1 MESRE
6 QNYGMTGQP
15 GPVEQEPIEQEPI
28 EQEPVEREPV
38 EQEPVEREP
47 VEEIPGGTDHAGQ
60 DRMGYRAIEDE
71 TLGRG
76 AAVMGTRE
84 ERTWSVLS
92 HLSAFLNIFTLFL
105 GPVAALIVWLVY
117 RDRSPKVAFNAL
129 QSAAYQGAWLAI
141 LGIGWSLTILLTF
154 VLVGFLLIP
163 AMLILTVVP
172 FAHMGYAAYK
182 VSKDG
187 EYRYPIVADLI
198 ENR

>member
-6 QNYGMTGQP
+6 QNYGVTGEP
-15 GPVEQEPIEQEPI
+15 GAAERDH
-28 EQEPVEREPV
+28 VEREPIGAV
-38 EQEPVEREP
+38 PD
-47 VEEIPGGTDHAGQ
+47 GTDYTGEDHT
-60 DRMGYRAIEDE
+60 GYGAIEGE
-71 TLGRG
+71 ALGSG
-76 AAVMGTRE
+76 AAVMGPKE
-84 ERTWSVLS
+84 EKTWSVLS

-117 RDRSPKVAFNAL
+117 KDRSRKVAFNAL

-141 LGIGWSLTILLTF
+141 LGLGWTLTIALTF

>member
-6 QNYGMTGQP
+6 QNYGMTEKT
-15 GPVEQEPIEQEPI
+15 GPVGQDPIEQGHA
-28 EQEPVEREPV
+28 
-38 EQEPVEREP
+38 
-47 VEEIPGGTDHAGQ
+47 EEVRTDHEA
-60 DRMGYRAIEDE
+60 
-71 TLGRG
+71 LGSG
-76 AAVMGTRE
+76 AALMGTRE

-163 AMLILTVVP
+163 AMMILTVVP

>member
-6 QNYGMTGQP
+6 QNYGITG
-15 GPVEQEPIEQEPI
+15 EPEAP
-28 EQEPVEREPV
+28 EREPV
-38 EQEPVEREP
+38 EPYV
-47 VEEIPGGTDHAGQ
+47 VGEEHAGQ
-60 DRMGYRAIEDE
+60 DRTGYEAIGDE
-71 TLGRG
+71 
-76 AAVMGTRE
+76 AVAMGTRE

-117 RDRSPKVAFNAL
+117 RDRSSKVAFNAL

-141 LGIGWSLTILLTF
+141 LGVGWALTIGLTF

-163 AMLILTVVP
+163 AMMILTVVP

-182 VSKDG
+182 VSKEG

>member
-1 MESRE
+1 MESKE
-6 QNYGMTGQP
+6 QNYGITG
-15 GPVEQEPIEQEPI
+15 EPEAAGS
-28 EQEPVEREPV
+28 EPVGPRV
-38 EQEPVEREP
+38 
-47 VEEIPGGTDHAGQ
+47 VEEEQAGQ
-60 DRMGYRAIEDE
+60 DRGGYGAIGDEAVGSVAMGA
-71 TLGRG
+71 
-76 AAVMGTRE
+76 RE

-92 HLSAFLNIFTLFL
+92 HLSGFLNIFTLFL
-105 GPVAALIVWLVY
+105 GPVAALVVWLVY

-141 LGIGWSLTILLTF
+141 LGVGWALTIGLTF

-182 VSKDG
+182 VGKDG
-187 EYRYPIVADLI
+187 GYRYPIVADLI

>member
-6 QNYGMTGQP
+6 QNYGISAEAEAAG
-15 GPVEQEPIEQEPI
+15 QEPIGPR
-28 EQEPVEREPV
+28 V
-38 EQEPVEREP
+38 
-47 VEEIPGGTDHAGQ
+47 VEEDHAGQ
-60 DRMGYRAIEDE
+60 DGAGYSAIEDE
-71 TLGRG
+71 
-76 AAVMGTRE
+76 AAAQASVAMGTRE

-92 HLSAFLNIFTLFL
+92 HLSGFLNIFTLFL
-105 GPVAALIVWLVY
+105 GPVAALVVWLVY
-117 RDRSPKVAFNAL
+117 RDRSSKVAFNAL

-141 LGIGWSLTILLTF
+141 LGIGWALTIGLTF

-182 VSKDG
+182 VGKDG

>member
-6 QNYGMTGQP
+6 QNYGISA
-15 GPVEQEPIEQEPI
+15 EPEAG
-28 EQEPVEREPV
+28 REPV
-38 EQEPVEREP
+38 GPRV
-47 VEEIPGGTDHAGQ
+47 VEEEHAGREQ
-60 DRMGYRAIEDE
+60 DEAV
-71 TLGRG
+71 GRG
-76 AAVMGTRE
+76 SVAMGTRE

-105 GPVAALIVWLVY
+105 GPVAALVVWLVY
-117 RDRSPKVAFNAL
+117 RDRSSKVAFNAL

-154 VLVGFLLIP
+154 VLIGFLLIP
-163 AMLILTVVP
+163 AMMILTVVP

-182 VSKDG
+182 VSKEG

>member
-1 MESRE
+1 MESKE
-6 QNYGMTGQP
+6 QNYGITG
-15 GPVEQEPIEQEPI
+15 EPEAA
-28 EQEPVEREPV
+28 EREPV
-38 EQEPVEREP
+38 GPRVVEGDQAWQDQGGYSAIGDEAVGHGPV
-47 VEEIPGGTDHAGQ
+47 A
-60 DRMGYRAIEDE
+60 
-71 TLGRG
+71 
-76 AAVMGTRE
+76 MGTRE

-92 HLSAFLNIFTLFL
+92 HLSGFLNIFTLFL
-105 GPVAALIVWLVY
+105 GPVAALVVWLVY

-141 LGIGWSLTILLTF
+141 LGIGWALTIGLTF

-182 VSKDG
+182 VGKDG
-187 EYRYPIVADLI
+187 QYRYPIVADLI

>member
-6 QNYGMTGQP
+6 RNYGVTGQP
-15 GPVEQEPIEQEPI
+15 DPAGHDPVEQDYIEEGRLDQ
-28 EQEPVEREPV
+28 
-38 EQEPVEREP
+38 
-47 VEEIPGGTDHAGQ
+47 G
-60 DRMGYRAIEDE
+60 AI
-71 TLGRG
+71 GSG
-76 AAVMGTRE
+76 AAVMGPRE

-92 HLSAFLNIFTLFL
+92 HLSGFLNIFTLFL

-129 QSAAYQGAWLAI
+129 QSAAYQGAWLAV

-163 AMLILTVVP
+163 AMLILTLVP

-182 VSKDG
+182 VSKEG

>member
-1 MESRE
+1 MSEFLR
-6 QNYGMTGQP
+6 YTIFGLAF
-15 GPVEQEPIEQEPI
+15 
-28 EQEPVEREPV
+28 
-38 EQEPVEREP
+38 
-47 VEEIPGGTDHAGQ
+47 AGIYFIAAS
-60 DRMGYRAIEDE
+60 GLVVTYTTSGIFNFAH
-71 TLGRG
+71 G
-76 AAVMGTRE
+76 AVAMGTRE
-84 ERTWSVLS
+84 EKTWSVLS
-92 HLSAFLNIFTLFL
+92 HLSGFLNIFTLFL
-105 GPVAALIVWLVY
+105 GPVAALVVWLVY
-117 RDRSPKVAFNAL
+117 RDRSSKVAFNAL

>member
-6 QNYGMTGQP
+6 QNYGITGEAPQAGHGTSGHDP
-15 GPVEQEPIEQEPI
+15 AEGN
-28 EQEPVEREPV
+28 RGDHDAL
-38 EQEPVEREP
+38 
-47 VEEIPGGTDHAGQ
+47 GG
-60 DRMGYRAIEDE
+60 
-71 TLGRG
+71 G
-76 AAVMGTRE
+76 ATVMGRRE

-92 HLSAFLNIFTLFL
+92 HLSGFLNIFTLFL
-105 GPVAALIVWLVY
+105 GPVAALVVWLVY

-129 QSAAYQGAWLAI
+129 QSAAYQGAWLAV

>member
-6 QNYGMTGQP
+6 QNYGITG
-15 GPVEQEPIEQEPI
+15 EPEAAG
-28 EQEPVEREPV
+28 QEPVGPRI
-38 EQEPVEREP
+38 
-47 VEEIPGGTDHAGQ
+47 VEEEQASQDGAG
-60 DRMGYRAIEDE
+60 YSAIEAED
-71 TLGRG
+71 G
-76 AAVMGTRE
+76 AVVMGARE

-92 HLSAFLNIFTLFL
+92 HLSGFLNIFTLFM
-105 GPVAALIVWLVY
+105 GPVAALVVWLVY
-117 RDRSPKVAFNAL
+117 RDRSSKVAFNAL

-141 LGIGWSLTILLTF
+141 LGVGWALTIALTF

-163 AMLILTVVP
+163 AMMILTVVP

-182 VSKDG
+182 VGKEG